1 MIWRG
6 LRQSSNVEDRRKAG
20 MGKIAFGGG
29 IGTIVIVIIILFMG
43 GDPSQVLNFT
53 GSEGAT
59 EEPVGEIPADDTL
72 AQFVAVVL
80 AETEDTWSELFRRS
94 GMTYRE
100 PKLVLYSGQINSACG
115 LSSSATGPF
124 YCPGDEKVYIDLDF
138 FREMGSRL
146 GASGDFAMAY
156 VVAHEV
162 GHHVQKL
169 LGTLDEVN
177 ELRSKQDEV
186 TFNST
191 MVRLELQADY
201 YAGIWAHYAG
211 KWKNILHP
219 GDIREAMDAAGA
231 VGDDRLQKQSRGYVV
246 PDSFTHGTSAQ
257 RMQWFKMGY
266 ETGDPMAADPF
277 TSRSI

>member
-43 GDPSQVLNFT
+43 GDPLQVLNFT

-59 EEPVGEIPADDTL
+59 EEPAGEIPADDTL

-219 GDIREAMDAAGA
+219 GDIQEAMDAAGA

-257 RMQWFKMGY
+257 RMQWLKMGY